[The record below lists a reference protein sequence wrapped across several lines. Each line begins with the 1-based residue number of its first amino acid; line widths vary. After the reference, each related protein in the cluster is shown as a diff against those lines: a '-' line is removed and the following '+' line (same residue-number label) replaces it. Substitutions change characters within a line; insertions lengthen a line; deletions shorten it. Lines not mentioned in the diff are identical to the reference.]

1 MSYYDAPAWNRR
13 LIEARRA
20 VTPGPGRRLLPETS
34 PAAARLDAGVDP
46 APLTTLDPAPRAAAP
61 WRIPPFPASPG
72 GRQD

>member
-13 LIEARRA
+13 LTEARRA
-20 VTPGPGRRLLPETS
+20 ATPGPGRLLVPETS
-34 PAAARLDAGVDP
+34 PAALRVEAGALP
-46 APLTTLDPAPRAAAP
+46 PMAPDPAPRATAP